1 MPRMSGVQGSIGEV
15 VNDAK
20 RGLSAR
26 TATYVKNTPI
36 SKPKYTDVMTV
47 KSFFLMNKSI
57 SIADKGIP
65 IIVIK
70 TTQGTQSGADLTDGE
85 LKIRT
90 AIPRETM
97 QNSVRRKMRAIGCIS
112 LGEDEE

>member
-15 VNDAK
+15 ANDAK

-36 SKPKYTDVMTV
+36 SKPKYTEVMIV
-47 KSFFLMNKSI
+47 KSFFLINKSI
-57 SIADKGIP
+57 SIADNGIP

-70 TTQGTQSGADLTDGE
+70 TTQGTQSGADLIDGE

-97 QNSVRRKMRAIGCIS
+97 QNSVRRKMSAIECIS
-112 LGEDEE
+112 LGENE